1 MTLFASAPVRLQPF
15 FGYRSERRLTIT
27 ARALRSGR
35 GGDDM
40 FANRGRL
47 QAMRTMLAQFASRE
61 VPGLEV
67 RLELKGPDGT
77 AIERTGVT
85 DSEGYV
91 RFDLALCPEWQLPQ
105 RPVWEVVCL
114 HWITPEGPKS
124 IEGYV
129 LTPGSTTGL
138 GVISDIDD
146 TIIETGITGGPRA
159 IARNWRRVLAELPD
173 ERIAV
178 PGADVFFGALGG
190 GAVLAEPG
198 GAGARLEATHRPFF
212 YISSSPWNLFSYLVA
227 FQQSRNLP
235 LGPLLLRDWGLNR
248 ATLGGESHGAHK
260 RAALD
265 ALLSFYPAMRFALI
279 GDDTQ
284 GDLAA
289 YADTVQAHPGRVAA
303 VFIRTGSGSL
313 GPGEIA
319 GRAIIEAAGV
329 PLWLG
334 DDYATGEDFLRAAGI
349 STKGETAQIVHAV
362 QEAAASVPVQRE
374 TR

>member
-1 MTLFASAPVRLQPF
+1 MALFASAPVRLQPF
-15 FGYRSERRLTIT
+15 FGYRSESRLTIT

-35 GGDDM
+35 GGRDV

-61 VPGLEV
+61 VAGLEV
-67 RLELKGPDGT
+67 RLELRAPGGT
-77 AIERTGVT
+77 MIERSGVT
-85 DSEGYV
+85 DHEGYV
-91 RFDLALCPEWQLPQ
+91 RFNLALLPEWPLP
-105 RPVWEVVCL
+105 RVPLWEVACL
-114 HWITPEGPKS
+114 HWLTPEGPQC

-129 LTPGSTTGL
+129 LTPGSTTRL
-138 GVISDIDD
+138 AVVSDIDD
-146 TIIETGITGGPRA
+146 TIMETGITGGPRA

-190 GAVLAEPG
+190 GAALAEAG
-198 GAGARLEATHRPFF
+198 GAGARLTATHRPFF

-227 FQQSRNLP
+227 FQQSRKLP
-235 LGPLLLRDWGLNR
+235 LGPLMLRDWGFNR

-284 GDLAA
+284 DDLPA

-303 VFIRTGSGSL
+303 VFIRTGSGPLS
-313 GPGEIA
+313 PEEIA
-319 GRAIIEAAGV
+319 GRAMIEAAGV

-334 DDYATGEDFLRAAGI
+334 DDYATGNDFLRASGI
-349 STKGETAQIVHAV
+349 STEGETAQIVKAV
-362 QEAAASVPVQRE
+362 QEPAAEGDKPS
-374 TR
+374 